1 MPTDNNE
8 NRSLAPEAEQIAR
21 CVRAWLNGYPEKPA
35 LMVDV
40 EFLGESAGLAL
51 ETIQTAYKTRQ
62 YITGGYMAQY
72 QFAILYRTIPGT
84 AGERLTADEILNDY
98 AAWAEA
104 NPPELPSPCHLT
116 RIQRNT
122 NAALL
127 HRAETGAET
136 HQILMSIFYEVNV

>member
-1 MPTDNNE
+1 MPNDNVHQNVTQ
-8 NRSLAPEAEQIAR
+8 EAEQIAR
-21 CVRAWLNGYPEKPA
+21 AVRAWLNGYPGKPTN
-35 LMVDV
+35 MVDV
-40 EFLGESAGLAL
+40 EFLGETAGLAL
-51 ETIQTAYKTRQ
+51 ETIQAAYKTRQ

-84 AGERLTADEILNDY
+84 AGERLSADEILNNY

-104 NPPELPSPCHLT
+104 NPPELPSPCLLT

-127 HRAETGAET
+127 NRAETGAET

>member
-1 MPTDNNE
+1 MPTEQTKNVTQ
-8 NRSLAPEAEQIAR
+8 EAEQIAR
-21 CVRAWLNGYPEKPA
+21 TVRTWLNGYSGKPMD
-35 LMVDV
+35 MVDV
-40 EFLGESAGLAL
+40 EFLGETAGLAL
-51 ETIQTAYKTRQ
+51 ETIQAAYKTRQ

-104 NPPELPSPCHLT
+104 NPPELPSPCQLT

-127 HRAETGAET
+127 NRAQTGAET